1 MPRILIVDDEPDMRL
16 AIKNVLKL
24 RGYEIFEAG
33 DGLAALDII
42 SKHDIHLMLLD
53 IRLPGMDGIEV
64 LERTRKINRLL
75 PVVMITGYGHI
86 RSAVDVMKLG
96 ANEYLQKP
104 FENTQLV
111 KTVKRFLDDKKYVQ
125 DIDTSLEGK
134 KYVQDMKVSLAE
146 KNEERSSL
154 LLRPFAKK
162 IYAAIVVAAIAL
174 FIHFSILAKRLSYHK
189 VFSIE
194 SSNIS
199 SMAWDKEYLWTGDWV
214 EETIY
219 QYRFSKNELKLKKK
233 YKLAGVHI
241 SGIAVSDGIIYISDS
256 WKKNIQKRKIDD
268 NLTIMRKYSFS
279 EEIINIFY
287 DGEYLWSC
295 DTNGT
300 LLVHRMDDSLSVISS
315 FKLSNRPD
323 QIFKQKKNLW
333 SAISSTKKIY
343 KHNLDDKLSI
353 AQAYKIKD
361 LPGDSPLSSFSWKDG
376 KLWIVRDGIKEITQM
391 GMRYLKTDD

>member
-16 AIKNVLKL
+16 AIRNVLKL

-42 SKHDIHLMLLD
+42 KKHDINLMLLD

-64 LERTRKINRLL
+64 LERTRKFNRSL

-86 RSAVDVMKLG
+86 RSAVDVMKIG

-111 KTVKRFLDDKKYVQ
+111 KTVKRFLDDKKNVE
-125 DIDTSLEGK
+125 DID
-134 KYVQDMKVSLAE
+134 VSVVE
-146 KNEERSSL
+146 KNKKESSFFSH
-154 LLRPFAKK
+154 PFAKK
-162 IYAAIVVAAIAL
+162 VYAVLAIATIGL
-174 FIHFSILAKRLSYHK
+174 SIHFSILSKQLSYYK

-199 SMAWDKEYLWTGDWV
+199 SMAWDENTLWAGDWV

-219 QYRFSKNELKLKKK
+219 QYQFSKNELKLKKK
-233 YKLAGVHI
+233 YKLSGVHI
-241 SGIAVSDGIIYISDS
+241 AGIAASDGIIYIADS
-256 WKKNIQKRKIDD
+256 WNKNIQKRKIDD
-268 NLTIMRKYSFS
+268 NLTLIKKYSFAK
-279 EEIINIFY
+279 EITNIFY

-295 DTNGT
+295 DSNGT

-323 QIFKQKKNLW
+323 QIFKQKNNLW

-343 KHNLDDKLSI
+343 KHKLDDKLSI
-353 AQAYKIKD
+353 VQAYKIKD
-361 LPGDSPLSSFSWKDG
+361 LPGDAPLSSFTWKDD
-376 KLWIVRDGIKEITQM
+376 KLWVVRDGIKEITQM
-391 GMRYLKTDD
+391 GARYLKSED

>member
-1 MPRILIVDDEPDMRL
+1 MARILIVDDEPDMRL

-42 SKHDIHLMLLD
+42 RKHEIHLMLLD
-53 IRLPGMDGIEV
+53 LRLPGMDGIEV
-64 LERTRKINRLL
+64 LEKTRKINRSL

-111 KTVKRFLDDKKYVQ
+111 KTVRRFLDDKKNVE
-125 DIDTSLEGK
+125 DNDTSS
-134 KYVQDMKVSLAE
+134 VE
-146 KNEERSSL
+146 KSAQKSSL
-154 LLRPFAKK
+154 FSRPFAKK
-162 IYAAIVVAAIAL
+162 VYVAFAIAAIGL
-174 FIHFSILAKRLSYHK
+174 FIHFSILSKQLSYHK
-189 VFSIE
+189 VFPIE

-199 SMAWDKEYLWTGDWV
+199 SMAWDKEDLWAGDWV

-219 QYRFSKNELKLKKK
+219 QYHFSKNELKLKKK

-241 SGIAVSDGIIYISDS
+241 GGIAVSDGIIYIADS

-268 NLTIMRKYSFS
+268 NLTLIKNYSFS
-279 EEIINIFY
+279 KEIINIFF

-333 SAISSTKKIY
+333 SAISATSEIY
-343 KHNLDDKLSI
+343 KHKLDDKLSI
-353 AQAYKIKD
+353 VQAYKIKD

-376 KLWIVRDGIKEITQM
+376 KLWVVRDGIKEITQM
-391 GMRYLKTDD
+391 GIRYLKVKD

>member
-1 MPRILIVDDEPDMRL
+1 MAKILIVDDEPDMRL

-24 RGYEIFEAG
+24 RGYEIFEAE

-42 SKHDIHLMLLD
+42 KKHDIQLMLLD

-64 LERTRKINRLL
+64 LEKTKKINRSL

-86 RSAVDVMKLG
+86 RSAVDVMNLG

-111 KTVKRFLDDKKYVQ
+111 KTVKRFLDDKKS
-125 DIDTSLEGK
+125 IE
-134 KYVQDMKVSLAE
+134 VSLTE
-146 KNEERSSL
+146 KNKEKSSL
-154 LLRPFAKK
+154 FLRPFAKK
-162 IYAAIVVAAIAL
+162 VYAVLSVALIGL
-174 FIHFSILAKRLSYHK
+174 FIYFSILSKQLSYYK
-189 VFSIE
+189 VFPIE

-199 SMAWDKEYLWTGDWV
+199 SMAWDKDELWAGDWV

-219 QYRFSKNELKLKKK
+219 QYGFSKNELKLKKK
-233 YKLAGVHI
+233 YKLNGVHI
-241 SGIAVSDGIIYISDS
+241 GGIAVSDGIIYIADS

-268 NLTIMRKYSFS
+268 NLTLIKKYSFS
-279 EEIINIFY
+279 KEIINIFY

-323 QIFKQKKNLW
+323 QIFKQKKILW
-333 SAISSTKKIY
+333 SAISSTKEIY
-343 KHNLDDKLSI
+343 KHKLDDKLSI
-353 AQAYKIKD
+353 MQAYKIKD

-376 KLWIVRDGIKEITQM
+376 KLWVVRDGIKEITQM
-391 GMRYLKTDD
+391 GIRYLKAED

>member
-33 DGLAALDII
+33 DGLAALDILR
-42 SKHDIHLMLLD
+42 KNDIHLMLLD

-64 LERTRKINRLL
+64 LEKTRKFNRSL

-111 KTVKRFLDDKKYVQ
+111 KTVKRFLDDKKYVD
-125 DIDTSLEGK
+125 DID
-134 KYVQDMKVSLAE
+134 VPVVE
-146 KNEERSSL
+146 KNKTQSSFFSH
-154 LLRPFAKK
+154 PFVKK
-162 IYAAIVVAAIAL
+162 IYVVMAIAAIGL
-174 FIHFSILAKRLSYHK
+174 FIHFSILSKQLSYRK

-199 SMAWDKEYLWTGDWV
+199 SMAWDKSDLWAGDWV

-219 QYRFSKNELKLKKK
+219 QYGFSKNELKLKKK
-233 YKLAGVHI
+233 YKLPGVHI
-241 SGIAVSDGIIYISDS
+241 GGLAVSDGIIYIADS

-268 NLTIMRKYSFS
+268 KLSIIKTYSFS
-279 EEIINIFY
+279 KEIVNIFF

-295 DTNGT
+295 DTEGT

-333 SAISSTKKIY
+333 SAISSGKKIY
-343 KHNLDDKLSI
+343 KHKLDDKLSI
-353 AQAYKIKD
+353 IGEYQIKD

-376 KLWIVRDGIKEITQM
+376 KLWVVRDGIKEITQM
-391 GMRYLKTDD
+391 GIKYLKEND